1 VENINLNQGIQEETV
16 RVRRSYQ
23 TPQLISLGEI
33 QSLIQGGNGMGPDG
47 NLSLTCA
54 PS

>member
-1 VENINLNQGIQEETV
+1 VENNNINQGIQEETV

-33 QSLIQGGNGMGPDG
+33 QSVIQAGCGHGSDG
-47 NLSLTCA
+47 CETSCA
-54 PS
+54 VS